1 MGMPMKKRFDAIEM
15 SRRLRKNTGRTL
27 AGMKHDQRVA
37 ALREARERFLA
48 RRAARTRTQKSQ

>member
-1 MGMPMKKRFDAIEM
+1 MKKRFDAIEM